1 MAHVSKIKQC
11 RQVDDNQVNQLF
23 KADETKE
30 YYQWQALKIDDG
42 IVSPVEDVDE
52 VVFGICEETRGS
64 SEYGFNVTVRQP
76 RMGDTYTV
84 ETDFDLDEDN
94 VGTYYG
100 IAPDGEGGYQIS
112 ATWESKQWRLM
123 AVLGPRVWEFEFE
136 RADGV
141 TDAAIASLDE
151 RVTALEG

>member
-1 MAHVSKIKQC
+1 MPYNFISKKSIIMAHVSKIKQC

-30 YYQWQALKIDDG
+30 YYQGQALKIDDG
-42 IVSPVEDVDE
+42 IVSPIEDVDE

-64 SEYGFNVTVRQP
+64 SEYSFNVTVRQP
-76 RMGDTYTV
+76 RMGDTYSL

-100 IAPDGEGGYQIS
+100 IKPDGEGGYQIS
-112 ATWESKQWRLM
+112 T
-123 AVLGPRVWEFEFE
+123 
-136 RADGV
+136 
-141 TDAAIASLDE
+141 T
-151 RVTALEG
+151 